1 MLNAH
6 TFGINKGNTMFNVKK
21 IAALGLM
28 AVGMTFVGCMEQ
40 TGSTTATSGDAQPV
54 TMSIRVGLDPVNS
67 LAKASLITL
76 KKLIIVL
83 NLNTGDTIRD
93 TITTSTTPAIS
104 GTSTSPQTISKNYTL
119 KPLRIW
125 TITATTKDL
134 LDTVIHTA
142 SVSTGTPIND
152 GDTAHVNLTLS
163 SRFSMYQAQF
173 LIPDSISSSVVGT
186 VKQVVNINRLVL
198 MIDGVSKK
206 DSTVSPGPYYTK
218 LVNAVIGYDYVP
230 VGNHTVQLLAYGP
243 MYAWNVAT
251 PLYTSSVTP
260 INNVLAGSDS
270 TTAITLA
277 WTGPTT
283 NTGAMSATIGKVG
296 KVTINGTLTNVGVVP

>member
-1 MLNAH
+1 MLNTH
-6 TFGINKGNTMFNVKK
+6 TFGINKGNNMFNVKK

-40 TGSTTATSGDAQPV
+40 TGTTASSQDAQPV
-54 TMSIRVGLDPVNS
+54 TMSIRVGLDPVGS

-83 NLNTGDTIRD
+83 NSNTGDTIRD

-125 TITATTKDL
+125 TVTATTKDL

-163 SRFSMYQAQF
+163 SRFSMYQANF
-173 LIPDSISSSVVGT
+173 LIPDSISSSVGG
-186 VKQVVNINRLVL
+186 
-198 MIDGVSKK
+198 DGEAGGEHQPSGS
-206 DSTVSPGPYYTK
+206 DDRRREQEGLDGEPGP
-218 LVNAVIGYDYVP
+218 
-230 VGNHTVQLLAYGP
+230 LLREACERGD
-243 MYAWNVAT
+243 W
-251 PLYTSSVTP
+251 L
-260 INNVLAGSDS
+260 
-270 TTAITLA
+270 
-277 WTGPTT
+277 
-283 NTGAMSATIGKVG
+283 
-296 KVTINGTLTNVGVVP
+296 